1 MFLLIFANRNDRPL
15 MIDNS
20 EATKLPAYS
29 IAEEVNRRLRE
40 CNRLVITAPPGAGK
54 STLLPLTILEGL
66 KDNGKVIMLEP
77 RRLAARQIA
86 ERMASLL
93 NERVGETVG
102 YRIRFEKN
110 VSSKT
115 RIEVVTEGILT
126 RMLIADPTLEGVSVV
141 IFDEFHERSLN
152 SDVALAM
159 TRESQDIV
167 RTDLKIVI
175 MSATIDATTI
185 CRDLDA
191 PLINSEGRMFDVEVF
206 NYERDIDVRNV
217 SEEVA
222 RAVCKAHREHEG
234 DILAFL
240 PGQAEILRCK
250 DFLGSDLPGTSVIP
264 LYGNLSSQE
273 QRTAIMPSA
282 KGWRKVVLATPIAE
296 TSLTINGVRIVV
308 DSGFCKTLVFDPRNG
323 LSRLETVRISMDMA
337 NQRKGRAG
345 RVAEGVCYRLWG
357 KATERRMA
365 ESRKPE
371 IVEADLSP
379 MMLDV
384 AAWGGGEVMRLPWL
398 TPPPQGN
405 VTRASRLLQMLDA
418 VDNEGNITEIGK
430 MLSKMPCHPRIS
442 KMLVAA
448 KNDRMKALAA
458 DIAAVLEERDPL
470 SSIENDADINTRIAL
485 LRKAR
490 KNNSDGKWNRI
501 ILIANEYLRLA
512 HVRSDNE
519 QPDAFETGE
528 LVASAYP
535 ERIAKSF
542 DSNGKYKLAS
552 GDNAI
557 VNPKDDL
564 ASHEWLAVAELNA
577 SSGNVFLASPLRKE
591 TLPALAKMRDNIYWD
606 GKKGQVF
613 ARNELYIGSLVVESR
628 QIQGDCNKQII
639 KVLCEACAKEGRSML
654 DFSDEVERLQRR
666 ISVVASWHPELELPD
681 LSTETILKKT
691 EEWLP
696 FYLENGGKLKT
707 SIIELKKID
716 LCAAIWAMLSYEQ
729 QRAVDR
735 LAPSHIVVPTGSRI
749 RVDYRQGA
757 DNPIVSVRLQECF
770 GLADTPC
777 VDGGRRPVLME
788 LLSPGFKPVQL
799 TSDLRSFWRSAY
811 FEVRKELRRR
821 YPKHYWPDAP
831 SEAEA
836 VRGVRR

>member
-1 MFLLIFANRNDRPL
+1 

-40 CNRLVITAPPGAGK
+40 CNRLIITAPPGAGK

-93 NERVGETVG
+93 NEKVGETVG

-167 RTDLKIVI
+167 RPDLKIVI

-206 NYERDIDVRNV
+206 NSERDIDVRNV

-345 RVAEGVCYRLWG
+345 RVAEGVCYRLWS

-384 AAWGGGEVMRLPWL
+384 AAWGGGEVMKLPWL

-405 VTRASRLLQMLDA
+405 VTRASGLLQMLDA

-470 SSIENDADINTRIAL
+470 SSFENDADINTRIAL

-707 SIIELKKID
+707 NITELKKID

-735 LAPSHIVVPTGSRI
+735 LAPSHIAVPTGSRI

>member
-1 MFLLIFANRNDRPL
+1 

-40 CNRLVITAPPGAGK
+40 CNRLIITAPPGAGK
-54 STLLPLTILEGL
+54 STLLPLTILDGL

-93 NERVGETVG
+93 NENVGETVG

-159 TRESQDIV
+159 TRESQDII
-167 RTDLKIVI
+167 RPDLKIVI
-175 MSATIDATTI
+175 MSATIDAAAI
-185 CRDLDA
+185 CRELNA
-191 PLINSEGRMFDVEVF
+191 PLINSEGRMFDVEVI
-206 NYERDIDVRNV
+206 NSERDIDVRNV

-250 DFLGSDLPGTSVIP
+250 DLLGGDLSGTNVIP
-264 LYGNLSSQE
+264 LYGNLTSQE
-273 QRTAIMPSA
+273 QRAAIMPSA
-282 KGWRKVVLATPIAE
+282 KGRRKVVLATPIAE

-308 DSGFCKTLVFDPRNG
+308 DSGFCKTLVFDSRNG

-345 RVAEGVCYRLWG
+345 RVAKGVCYRLWS
-357 KATERRMA
+357 KTTECRMS

-379 MMLDV
+379 MMLDIT
-384 AAWGGGEVMRLPWL
+384 AWGGGEVMRLPWF

-405 VTRASRLLQMLDA
+405 VAQASRLLQMLDA

-458 DIAAVLEERDPL
+458 DIAAILEERDPL
-470 SSIENDADINTRIAL
+470 SSSENDADINTRIGL

-490 KNNSDGKWNRI
+490 KNNFDAKWNRI

-606 GKKGQVF
+606 SKKGQVI

-666 ISVVASWHPELELPD
+666 ISVVALWHPELELPD
-681 LSTETILKKT
+681 LSTERILKT
-691 EEWLP
+691 AEEWLP

-707 SIIELKKID
+707 NITELKKID

-777 VDGGRRPVLME
+777 VDDEKRPVLME

-799 TSDLRSFWRSAY
+799 TSDLRSFWRSTY

-821 YPKHYWPDAP
+821 YPKHYWPEDP
-831 SEAEA
+831 LEADA
-836 VRGVRR
+836 VRGVRRG

>member
-1 MFLLIFANRNDRPL
+1 

-93 NERVGETVG
+93 NENVGETVG

-167 RTDLKIVI
+167 RPDLKIVI

-345 RVAEGVCYRLWG
+345 RVAEGVCYRLWS
-357 KATERRMA
+357 KATECRMA

-405 VTRASRLLQMLDA
+405 VARASRLLQMLDA

-470 SSIENDADINTRIAL
+470 SSFENDADINTRIGL

-591 TLPALAKMRDNIYWD
+591 TLPALAKMRANIYWD
-606 GKKGQVF
+606 SKKGQVV
-613 ARNELYIGSLVVESR
+613 ARNELYIGALVVESR

-639 KVLCEACAKEGRSML
+639 TVLCEACAKEGRSML

-735 LAPSHIVVPTGSRI
+735 LAPSHIVVPTGSQI

-757 DNPIVSVRLQECF
+757 DNPVVSVRLQECF
-770 GLADTPC
+770 GLADTPR
-777 VDGGRRPVLME
+777 VDDGKRPVLME

-836 VRGVRR
+836 VRGVRRG

>member
-1 MFLLIFANRNDRPL
+1 

-93 NERVGETVG
+93 NEKVGETVG

-167 RTDLKIVI
+167 RPDLKIVI

-345 RVAEGVCYRLWG
+345 RVAEGVCYRLWS

-384 AAWGGGEVMRLPWL
+384 AAWGGGGGEVMKLPWL

-418 VDNEGNITEIGK
+418 VDNEGDITEIGK

-470 SSIENDADINTRIAL
+470 SSFENDADINTRIAL

-666 ISVVASWHPELELPD
+666 ISVVASWHPELELCD
-681 LSTETILKKT
+681 LSTERILKT
-691 EEWLP
+691 ADEWLP

-735 LAPSHIVVPTGSRI
+735 LAPSHIAVPTGSRI

>member
-1 MFLLIFANRNDRPL
+1 

-40 CNRLVITAPPGAGK
+40 CNRLIITAPPGAGK

-93 NERVGETVG
+93 NENVGETVG
-102 YRIRFEKN
+102 FRIRFEKN

-115 RIEVVTEGILT
+115 RIEIVTEGILT

-167 RTDLKIVI
+167 RPDLKIVI

-206 NYERDIDVRNV
+206 NSERDIDVRNV

-250 DFLGSDLPGTSVIP
+250 DLLGGDLSDTNVIP

-273 QRTAIMPSA
+273 QRAAIMPSA
-282 KGWRKVVLATPIAE
+282 KGRRKVVLATPIAE

-345 RVAEGVCYRLWG
+345 RVAEGVCYRLWS
-357 KATERRMA
+357 KTTECRMA

-405 VTRASRLLQMLDA
+405 VARASRLLQMLDA

-470 SSIENDADINTRIAL
+470 SSFENDADINTRIAL

-564 ASHEWLAVAELNA
+564 SSHEWLAVATLNA
-577 SSGNVFLASPLRKE
+577 SSGNVFLASPMRKE
-591 TLPALAKMRDNIYWD
+591 SLPALAKMRDNIYWD
-606 GKKGQVF
+606 GKKGQVI
-613 ARNELYIGSLVVESR
+613 ARNELHIGSLVVESR

-654 DFSDEVERLQRR
+654 DFSDEVEGLQRR

-696 FYLENGGKLKT
+696 FYLENGGRLKT
-707 SIIELKKID
+707 NIAELKKID

-735 LAPSHIVVPTGSRI
+735 LAPSHIVVPTGSQI

-757 DNPIVSVRLQECF
+757 DNPVVSVRLQECF
-770 GLADTPC
+770 GLADTPR
-777 VDGGRRPVLME
+777 VDDGKRPILME

-799 TSDLRSFWRSAY
+799 TQDLRSFWQGTY
-811 FEVRKELRRR
+811 FEVKKELKRR
-821 YPKHYWPDAP
+821 YPKHYWPENP
-831 SEAEA
+831 LEAEA
-836 VRGVRR
+836 VRGVKRVKS